1 MANLSEKA
9 IKEFTEIY
17 FEEFQIKLSEDEAQ
31 RIASDFLRTFAL
43 VYRPL
48 EGNNEKE
55 KTSLARD
62 TKVMEKRQANRQV
75 GLHEKEPDIGSDTKG
90 KMG

>member
-1 MANLSEKA
+1 MADLSAKC

-17 FEEFQIKLSEDEAQ
+17 LQEFQVELSEDEAQ

-43 VYRPL
+43 IYRPL

-55 KTSLARD
+55 KNTLAD
-62 TKVMEKRQANRQV
+62 NN
-75 GLHEKEPDIGSDTKG
+75 
-90 KMG
+90 

>member
-1 MANLSEKA
+1 MADLSAKC

-17 FEEFQIKLSEDEAQ
+17 FNEFQIKLAEDEAR

-48 EGNNEKE
+48 EGKENEKR
-55 KTSLARD
+55 S
-62 TKVMEKRQANRQV
+62 Q
-75 GLHEKEPDIGSDTKG
+75 
-90 KMG
+90 

>member
-1 MANLSEKA
+1 MAELSKKA

-48 EGNNEKE
+48 EGKKNEQR
-55 KTSLARD
+55 S
-62 TKVMEKRQANRQV
+62 
-75 GLHEKEPDIGSDTKG
+75 
-90 KMG
+90 